1 MDIAKRIKALREEY
15 NLTQEQLAK
24 ELNVSRNA
32 ISNYENGIRN
42 PDLNL
47 IIKLC
52 EIFNIS
58 LSSFFQE
65 EIVYNKPSKAKILKP
80 ILQIAILVMLVITC
94 ILSIVLYDK
103 AFSNDISVDDKTK
116 VEKSNEISLINVTN
130 KIDNKTYEVEII
142 DKLKGNEFSYIKIKD
157 RDIKVNINTNYL
169 VFGNRISI
177 NPQYKNYVSYDI
189 IEINSYQ
196 YIQELSGEDV
206 LNHPTVNYYK
216 ELIKDERKEDVL
228 VANLLNPRN
237 EEYIIS
243 SKDKYQNPYDSFD
256 LNKDFDVSFKDAYY
270 QSYKYMNIE
279 ISMKMTND
287 KLNKI
292 VYLYSDDNLSDYKN
306 VEEYTSYIKN
316 EKTNN
321 ICIHYVNIDMTTFTY
336 NTLIIS
342 LFYSYSSILDSSWTT
357 SDLNVKV
364 IYRK

>member
-157 RDIKVNINTNYL
+157 RDIKVN
-169 VFGNRISI
+169 
-177 NPQYKNYVSYDI
+177 PQYNNYVSYDI

-237 EEYIIS
+237 EEYVIS

-256 LNKDFDVSFKDAYY
+256 LNKDFDVSFKEANDYE
-270 QSYKYMNIE
+270 YKYLDVE
-279 ISMKMTND
+279 ISMKVSNE
-287 KLNKI
+287 KI
-292 VYLYSDDNLSDYKN
+292 VKYIEIHRNNETEDLSNL
-306 VEEYTSYIKN
+306 EEYSIDIYKLEYEGKVILHFINIDINYFKNKEEINQLLILYHYSSLFNTSWS
-316 EKTNN
+316 NN
-321 ICIHYVNIDMTTFTY
+321 I
-336 NTLIIS
+336 
-342 LFYSYSSILDSSWTT
+342 LDI
-357 SDLNVKV
+357 K
-364 IYRK
+364 IKYRK